1 MTMKQF
7 LTFLFLIAFT
17 LGVSAQLDLIDF
29 ESTTDDALWNV
40 MANNPDSPD
49 DMTII
54 ANPDKS
60 GINTSDSVL
69 QFKVN
74 ATANAWVGAWSTKF
88 GPIAFTADY
97 HTLTMM
103 VYKTELTNSGLKV
116 EASTNGGSPIELKIA
131 NTVINQWELLTFDF
145 SAGVGYSYGTL
156 VFFADFV
163 ESRTTATTVLI
174 DNITGTAPSSVR
186 ELSGPSVK
194 VFPNPADEVMYV
206 QYPDM
211 TGFTIANMIGQTIR
225 MEKFQTASSRSIE
238 LSDMPTGVYFI
249 TVESLSGTYTSKFMV
264 R

>member
-1 MTMKQF
+1 MTMKKT

-17 LGVSAQLDLIDF
+17 LGVSAQVSLIDF
-29 ESTTDDALWNV
+29 ESTTDDALWTV

-49 DMTII
+49 DMTIV

-74 ATANAWVGAWSTKF
+74 ATALAFVGAWSTHF

-103 VYKTELTNSGLKV
+103 VYKPNISNSGLKV
-116 EASTNGGSPIELKIA
+116 EGSTNGGSNIELKVP
-131 NTVINQWELLTFDF
+131 NTVTNTWELLTFDF
-145 SAGVGYSYGTL
+145 TAGVGYSYGTL

-163 ESRTTATTVLI
+163 ENRTSGPTVYM

-186 ELSGPSVK
+186 ELSGPSIK
-194 VFPNPADEVMYV
+194 VFPNPADEVMFI
-206 QYPDM
+206 QCPDM
-211 TGFTIANMIGQTIR
+211 TGFTITNMIGQTIR
-225 MEKFQTASSRSIE
+225 MEKFQTISSRSIE
-238 LSDMPTGVYFI
+238 LSDMPAGLYFL
-249 TVESLSGTYTSKFMV
+249 TVESGSRSYTSKFMV